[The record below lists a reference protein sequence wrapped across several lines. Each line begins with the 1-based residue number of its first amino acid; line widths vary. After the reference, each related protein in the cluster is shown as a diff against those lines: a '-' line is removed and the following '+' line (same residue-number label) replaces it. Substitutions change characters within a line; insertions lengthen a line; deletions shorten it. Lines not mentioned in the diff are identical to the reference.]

1 MSCSCTVFMELS
13 LASGGNVWI
22 NVARTTSVG
31 VATTPG
37 QTRVALA
44 FDVIYVTESV
54 EEVVALMRKALES

>member
-1 MSCSCTVFMELS
+1 MELT
-13 LASGGNVWI
+13 LASGGKVWI

-31 VATTPG
+31 KATTLG

-54 EEVVALMRKALES
+54 DEVIALMRKAIEE